1 MVNPDPARIGTPPR
15 PGYAPAAIAAP
26 GCARVGAQEVGVST
40 HTRTVVFTDL
50 ANYTANVGRLS
61 QAELRQLIADHVGAV
76 APVVERNHGRVVK
89 NLGDSFM
96 ALFGA
101 ATDAL
106 RASVDLVES
115 VAQDGSFTMRV
126 GMATGDVEEIDG
138 DAFGEAVNLASRIN
152 AKTPA
157 GQVWFSAATH
167 LCMNQSE
174 LAWEPVG
181 RYSLK
186 GIVGETPVFRAVP
199 ANRSWL
205 PEPVTQALRTGRLV
219 RITNGESVPQLPPD
233 PVIVLD
239 GFEPGGMALQDI
251 VDSLPVVDPA
261 ALWLVAYNIP
271 PADRDRWTRAGH
283 GLVIGQTASVER
295 AVQETRRP
303 PTQTNSA
310 DTIILDVSGTSV
322 LQLVM
327 AGLALP
333 TVPMSEV
340 VAGYSYDLLAD
351 GRWVNRSD
359 QAVGR
364 VDTSGD
370 GVRFSAMAPGILV
383 AGQQVLPG
391 ETVLLRGGESIHAPS
406 GTITFRRVAGRA
418 YMGLLIAET
427 LSSLGIAP
435 GQMAEVGREPSH
447 PGMALPDR
455 RGQDNIRWCV
465 GARAARARESGFT
478 LDRALAGRK
487 QAAVQLGPTGASV
500 MSLHDRC
507 PTYIVDGDG
516 LEQVIGPRGTVP
528 GDLLVMGTS
537 VIAVREAQS

>member
-1 MVNPDPARIGTPPR
+1 
-15 PGYAPAAIAAP
+15 
-26 GCARVGAQEVGVST
+26 VST

-76 APVVERNHGRVVK
+76 TPVVERNHGRVVK

-537 VIAVREAQS
+537 VIAVREPQS